1 MSSAPINSIADIVR
15 VHGANRPQHPCLT
28 EGSRTLDWAEMYE
41 RSQRVA
47 QGLAAAGVG
56 SGDRVALLD
65 MNGVPHFEIA
75 FGAAL
80 VNAVSVDVNWRLAA
94 PEVEYIVN
102 NAEAKVLVVGAE
114 FVAILDAIADKLQHT
129 KLILV
134 VGGHGKYEDWNT
146 WLERQPTGDPHAP
159 SGMDDVAFQLYSS
172 GTTGLPKGVMLTNKN
187 FLAIAPMIEAI
198 WELKENSV
206 NLAAMP
212 LFHIGGGGWAMA
224 GMYKG
229 CSTIILR
236 TMDPAALVKLFGQK
250 RITHAFLVPAV
261 LAFMNMIPG
270 VENEDFSSL
279 EVMVYG
285 ASPISEEVLT
295 KSVQLLKCKFWQAY
309 GLTETTGGICNLPRR
324 TTTRTA
330 RTSTASA
337 AAACRGPAW
346 RSASSTTTTTATAR
360 WARSARSGA
369 ARTRTCSGTGS
380 VPRTPRRP
388 SPRTA
393 GSRPVTPAT
402 STPTDTSSS
411 MTA

>member
-1 MSSAPINSIADIVR
+1 
-15 VHGANRPQHPCLT
+15 
-28 EGSRTLDWAEMYE
+28 MYE

-309 GLTETTGGICNLPRR
+309 GLTETTGGICNLPGGPRPGRPEQAPPPQLRR
-324 TTTRTA
+324 AGA
-330 RTSTASA
+330 RRGDPHRRQRQQPRLRGGRGRRDLVPHGPEHARVLEAS
-337 AAACRGPAW
+337 RGHREGHHPG
-346 RSASSTTTTTATAR
+346 RLVQDR
-360 WARSARSGA
+360 
-369 ARTRTCSGTGS
+369 
-380 VPRTPRRP
+380 
-388 SPRTA
+388 
-393 GSRPVTPAT
+393 
-402 STPTDTSSS
+402 
-411 MTA
+411 